1 MVLSDIDKVWS
12 RLNDREKKELE
23 ALIIQF
29 DTGWVPQEGT
39 QTLAYNSKA
48 SVIGFGGA
56 AGGGKTAL
64 LCGLTLA
71 PWHKRIQIAR
81 LELEQTKSIRQ
92 EIIEILLK
100 RRNQKNISPNITGD
114 IYINEKTVSFVGLK
128 DERAQSKVQG
138 NAFDFKAFD
147 EVTAIPEKFVKWSL
161 GWNRSA
167 DPTVK
172 VQTLMT
178 FNPPLNRD
186 SAWVLDYFEPWI
198 DRGVPSGTI
207 LYSAVGKDREEIFLE
222 RKDPFV
228 WHKGEILY
236 DFDPD
241 DFEPSQ
247 IIKPISR
254 TFIKSML
261 QDNKYLAGTT
271 YESRMQSIQDA
282 GLYKALYLGDMRA
295 MLQDGS
301 YQLFKTNWIL
311 EAFDRYDAIQNKE
324 NLKMVQIGVDV
335 ARGGADK
342 TALCPRY
349 ENNVFGEIITYQGKE
364 TATGLQVAD
373 LTLKHRKD
381 NAIICID
388 TIGIGSSPFDM
399 LTQHYNFKSYQDVIP
414 VTVSKSS
421 NAMYESFIKIRN
433 LRDELHFNL
442 AHMLKPDN
450 NMNIAI
456 KRDKDLLREMEAVER
471 FVDDS
476 KVASVSSRS
485 DMVEKIGRSP
495 DKLSA
500 LLMSAMKVYD
510 LRNYS
515 ISRINNPLDLYR
527 R

>member
-1 MVLSDIDKVWS
+1 
-12 RLNDREKKELE
+12 
-23 ALIIQF
+23 
-29 DTGWVPQEGT
+29 
-39 QTLAYNSKA
+39 
-48 SVIGFGGA
+48 
-56 AGGGKTAL
+56 
-64 LCGLTLA
+64 
-71 PWHKRIQIAR
+71 
-81 LELEQTKSIRQ
+81 
-92 EIIEILLK
+92 
-100 RRNQKNISPNITGD
+100 
-114 IYINEKTVSFVGLK
+114 
-128 DERAQSKVQG
+128 
-138 NAFDFKAFD
+138 
-147 EVTAIPEKFVKWSL
+147 
-161 GWNRSA
+161 
-167 DPTVK
+167 
-172 VQTLMT
+172 
-178 FNPPLNRD
+178 
-186 SAWVLDYFEPWI
+186 
-198 DRGVPSGTI
+198 
-207 LYSAVGKDREEIFLE
+207 VGKDREEIFLE

-271 YESRMQSIQDA
+271 YESRMQSIQDE

-295 MLQDGS
+295 MLQDGA
-301 YQLFKTNWIL
+301 YQLFKTDWVL
-311 EAFDRYDAIQNKE
+311 EAFDRYDAIKNKE

-349 ENNVFGEIITYQGKE
+349 ENNIFGEIVTYQGKE

-373 LTLKHRKD
+373 LALKHRKD

-388 TIGIGSSPFDM
+388 TIGIGASPFDM
-399 LTQHYNFKSYQDVIP
+399 LTQHYNLKAYQDVIP

-442 AHMLKPDN
+442 AHMLKPDS